1 MYWYVRSQNKI
12 TGPFPSGQ
20 IQQSILLGR
29 VKLDDSVSK
38 DKEEW
43 TTIRRC
49 PEIIPDILKED
60 PNAENHKERI
70 KAAQRWADERRG
82 ERRLDEGPDRTGP
95 GRREEE
101 AYTTSEYRHQREA
114 GASASQSRRDK
125 SIIGLILV
133 VALILIG
140 VIAAFTIPPPVQEEA
155 QCDSLA
161 KPGVNWMNC
170 QFIGLQSINSNLSEA
185 RLSNAN
191 LESANLLGSNLQKA
205 DLSYANLKNAT
216 LSYIELQDARLLG
229 ADLRG
234 VNLSETNLTNADL
247 SYVNLKGATLTNAIL
262 TNTILSNAI
271 WVDGRKCL
279 SPSIGSC
286 QLQ

>member
-1 MYWYVRSQNKI
+1 MYWYVRSQNKV

-29 VKLDDSVSK
+29 VKLDDLVSK

-43 TTIRRC
+43 TTIRQC
-49 PEIIPDILKED
+49 PEMIPDVLKED

-114 GASASQSRRDK
+114 GASTSRTRRDK
-125 SIIGLILV
+125 NAIGLVLAA
-133 VALILIG
+133 ALILIG
-140 VIAAFTIPPPVQEEA
+140 VIAAFTIPSPVQEEA
-155 QCDSLA
+155 QCDSPA
-161 KPGVNWMNC
+161 SSGVNWMNC
-170 QFIGLQSINSNLSEA
+170 QLIGLQSINSDLSA
-185 RLSNAN
+185 SKLSNAN

-205 DLSYANLKNAT
+205 DLSYTNLKNT
-216 LSYIELQDARLLG
+216 NLSYTELQDARLLG

-234 VNLSETNLTNADL
+234 ANLSETNLSNADL
-247 SYVNLKGATLTNAIL
+247 SYANLKGATLTNTIL
-262 TNTILSNAI
+262 TNTTLSNAI

-279 SPSIGSC
+279 SPSVGSC
-286 QLQ
+286 RL